1 MQKET
6 ENIEF
11 VQSVD
16 FELIDSLK
24 NNGKQYL
31 LIIDDSCEEN
41 CNLIGI
47 VDIAA
52 AGRHCG

>member
-31 LIIDDSCEEN
+31 SIIDDSCEEI
-41 CNLIGI
+41 CNLVAF
-47 VDIAA
+47 VDIAT